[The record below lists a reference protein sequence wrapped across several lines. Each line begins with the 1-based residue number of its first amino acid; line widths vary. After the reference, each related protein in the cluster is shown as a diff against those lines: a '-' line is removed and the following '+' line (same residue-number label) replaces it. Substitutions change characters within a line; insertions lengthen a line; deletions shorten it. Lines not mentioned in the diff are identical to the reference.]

1 MVLKKII
8 TLTLVYCKFQG
19 KTKEREIRSI
29 YEGCNGES
37 WNTLEDDGYCR
48 NHVEKKSTTDVYGRQ
63 FLQTWEGVNTLRTD
77 TIDC

>member
-1 MVLKKII
+1 M
-8 TLTLVYCKFQG
+8 YCKFQG

-63 FLQTWEGVNTLRTD
+63 FLQTWGGVNTLRTD
-77 TIDC
+77 SIDC